1 MKSCCLPALCMSV
14 CVQYRPCV
22 CERECERVCV
32 RLRRCAPCLINKGA
46 SLSSKL
52 RLVAETERDRCKSRG
67 LPKGSVASRTHSVR
81 IQQLSHSPL
90 PAPHS
95 LFSLSLFLALSL
107 CLYLPL
113 FFRRSCLKNRS
124 ATAQLTDCW
133 RARCR
138 AVEAWRIALQLIS
151 NY

>member
-95 LFSLSLFLALSL
+95 LFPLSLFLSLSL
-107 CLYLPL
+107 SLPPAFL
-113 FFRRSCLKNRS
+113 PPVLSEKPFRNS
-124 ATAQLTDCW
+124 ATDGLLESQVSSRGGVAHSAAADL
-133 RARCR
+133 
-138 AVEAWRIALQLIS
+138 
-151 NY
+151 